1 MFSCEPSDRG
11 DLSDHPTCLCCQ
23 PQLRLAAHRINRDL
37 SRRGFIA
44 GAGASL
50 AYLGLFRPDPAHAA
64 SAGPIRPVVFSNFL
78 LFDGNS
84 KALRGGL
91 RLLVEDNRIKAIA
104 AGELTAPDGAQT
116 IDCGGRVVMPG
127 LIDAHWHTIFAA
139 LPLPVLFSADIGF
152 ILLAASAEAERTLM
166 RGFTTV
172 RDLGGPS
179 FALKQAIDQGLATGP
194 RIYPS
199 GAMITTTGGHGDMR
213 PLSDLPRS
221 PGGPLSYMER
231 TGSANIADSA
241 DEVRLRVR
249 EQLVLGASQIK
260 LVGGGGVA
268 SPRTTLDMFT
278 FTEPELR
285 AGVEAAA
292 DRNTYVAAHA
302 YPSTQ
307 IRRAIAAGV
316 RCIEHGHLMDDATA
330 AFMAEKG
337 IWLSTQPFVSE
348 DDTPP
353 LADEQSRINLRQV
366 MSGTNTVYTLAKKHN
381 IKTAFGTDC
390 LFSRAIAERQG
401 LMLTHLT
408 RWYDNAEILKM
419 ATSVN
424 AELLAMSG
432 PRNPYPGKLGVIEEG
447 AFADLLVIDGNP
459 IDHIELMAKPDK
471 SLMVIMKDGQIYK
484 DTLTKGPG
492 SDRG

>member
-1 MFSCEPSDRG
+1 MASRTHDDG
-11 DLSDHPTCLCCQ
+11 VHPHGASACPCCQ
-23 PQLRLAAHRINRDL
+23 PQLQSAARRISREM

-44 GAGASL
+44 GVGASL
-50 AYLGLFRPDPAHAA
+50 ASLGFVRPAGAQAAA
-64 SAGPIRPVVFSNFL
+64 SGPTPPIVFTNLL
-78 LFDGNS
+78 LFDGS
-84 KALRGGL
+84 SASLRGGL
-91 RLLVEDNRIKAIA
+91 HLLVEGNLIKQIA
-104 AGELTAPDGAQT
+104 AGDPTPPEGARV

-139 LPLPVLFSADIGF
+139 LSPPVLFASDIGYIF
-152 ILLAASAEAERTLM
+152 LAASAEAERTLM

-179 FALKQAIDQGLATGP
+179 FALKQAIDDGLASGP

-231 TGSANIADSA
+231 TGAANIADSA

-249 EQLVLGASQIK
+249 EQLLQGASQIK

-278 FTEPELR
+278 FSEPELR
-285 AGVEAAA
+285 AGVEATS
-292 DRNTYVAAHA
+292 DRNTYVAVHA
-302 YPSTQ
+302 YPPAQ

-316 RCIEHGHLMDDATA
+316 QCIEHGHLMDEATA
-330 AFMAEKG
+330 KLMAEKG
-337 IWLSTQPFVSE
+337 IWLSTQPFVS
-348 DDTPP
+348 DDDALPQVG
-353 LADEQSRINLRQV
+353 QSRINLLQ
-366 MSGTNTVYTLAKKHN
+366 MIAGTQTVYPLAKEHK
-381 IKTAFGTDC
+381 IKTAFGTDL
-390 LFSRAIAERQG
+390 LFSSTITQRQG

-408 RWYDNAEILKM
+408 RWYGNAEILQM

-447 AFADLLVIDGNP
+447 ALADLLVIDGNP
-459 IDHIELMAKPDK
+459 LDDIALLAKPDR
-471 SLMVIMKDGQIYK
+471 SLMVIMKDGKVYK
-484 DTLTKGPG
+484 NTLPA
-492 SDRG
+492 